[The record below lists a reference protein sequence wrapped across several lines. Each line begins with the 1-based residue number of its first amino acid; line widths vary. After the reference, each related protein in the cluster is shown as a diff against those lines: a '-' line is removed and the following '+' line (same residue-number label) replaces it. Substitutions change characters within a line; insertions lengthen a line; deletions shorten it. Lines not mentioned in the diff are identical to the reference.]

1 MKNDNQ
7 TMDRQIPVSEQ
18 RKRKIRKAVIGV
30 AVAVAVLSIGAWL
43 GSQMM
48 PTLDRKALVIS
59 EVDRGTI
66 DVSVSA
72 TELLSQWIIVFRWSD
87 KLEMT
92 KGVAYA
98 FLVDGGG
105 HEVCRSL

>member
-1 MKNDNQ
+1 MKADNQ

-48 PTLDRKALVIS
+48 PTLELIFKVFLK
-59 EVDRGTI
+59 GT
-66 DVSVSA
+66 
-72 TELLSQWIIVFRWSD
+72 LLSALYLYHKFLGTRLWI
-87 KLEMT
+87 LQ
-92 KGVAYA
+92 
-98 FLVDGGG
+98 
-105 HEVCRSL
+105 H